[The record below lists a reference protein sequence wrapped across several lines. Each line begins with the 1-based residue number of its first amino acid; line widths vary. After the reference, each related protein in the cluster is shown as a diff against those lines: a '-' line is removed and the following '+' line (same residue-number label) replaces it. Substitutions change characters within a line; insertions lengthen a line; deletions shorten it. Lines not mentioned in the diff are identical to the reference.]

1 MASNAVIER
10 RNKQIQDAI
19 DGQNLKQA
27 LQLCEKR
34 LKKGEDSS
42 FLKAWK
48 ANILFSHAD
57 EAHRQR
63 GVAETL
69 QLCSASPP
77 VSDLEA
83 LNILHSTLNEIGE
96 HEEMARALWQNAAK
110 AKPQDLEVQ
119 LRWFKVASDGGD
131 WKTAQKAAM
140 SLQNNF
146 PKARKYYFWAIFMC
160 YLIERDTT
168 SSDNE
173 RKLFGTLAY
182 RMISKAAGSVP
193 TDPKELLSIP
203 RAIQTA
209 EELYLLIK
217 IYDSQSRHKELVEIL
232 NSEHLGVT
240 SRIAQNEW
248 LFFTNKLSVIE
259 KSGLWE
265 QALAF
270 TKELLTLDDSVTA
283 ESKPDARYEERDDW
297 KVWNLLLLAT
307 RKVEKQDA
315 FQDTTEIISNYIKKR
330 PASRNAQL
338 ANLELKL
345 QGTEIGKST
354 PDEVLSGCIEY
365 FRRNQRKIYC
375 FNDLQRYLTDLD
387 TGLYSKF
394 ESEVSKIVEEAT
406 KSSAIPKI
414 NAYKLE
420 YCFRLGFENT
430 KAAITNVENF
440 VCRCLHDF
448 KEAGRAD
455 AGDTPST
462 IEAEPTDDLCL
473 LAAMALIRLHET
485 VSGLPTNYVLVQSA
499 GILEHLLLKSPHNY
513 EALLLLVRIY
523 LLLGAGSL
531 ALRKFSK
538 LSVKQIQYETVAHN
552 LFTRLATIHPQS
564 APPSL
569 DLDRKDY
576 DPQAGLRQALSF
588 YRNAESATTYSQT
601 TGLDNGSYINVE
613 GSIELRNDLKNSLCR
628 KMWAL
633 EARRLQRLVGGPSVS
648 QYEKIVL
655 NESPLSDKRSFEGFM
670 NCEPRGK
677 PAFEEYVRLGPLQKT
692 QAINAMAVTD
702 ALFSFL
708 TMVSSKASKSKL
720 GSKHLDFDIDCAKNQ
735 LTSAEKTNVHIHL
748 LLLKCLAIL
757 TGESPADSGTVDNTL
772 SKVDS
777 YLEERLK
784 DLITPDFKTNGTIDL
799 TPNSTTASPAP
810 SWVFLHEA
818 ILLLETLMA
827 IMLFISFIGKNKPY
841 TSGDGKIKL
850 TALKDRVK
858 AVTNEVKVQCHGLK
872 TRISSSGMLGHLVD
886 IVHMRPRGR
895 TETETSEGGRMLDT
909 EIEGLM
915 DSASLELFCGSLMES
930 WENALD
936 GVISIC
942 STLR

>member
-1 MASNAVIER
+1 MATNAVIER

-48 ANILFSHAD
+48 ANILLSHAD
-57 EAHRQR
+57 DAHRQR
-63 GVAETL
+63 GIAETL
-69 QLCSASPP
+69 QLCSSTPP

-83 LNILHSTLNEIGE
+83 LNILHDTLNEIGG
-96 HEEMARALWQNAAK
+96 HGDIARALWQNAAK
-110 AKPQDLEVQ
+110 AKPQDLEIQ
-119 LRWFKVASDGGD
+119 LRWFRVASDVGD

-146 PKARKYYFWAIFMC
+146 PKTRKYYFWAIFMC
-160 YLIERDTT
+160 YLIANDTA
-168 SSDNE
+168 SSETD

-217 IYDSQSRHKELVEIL
+217 IYESQSRNDELVEIL
-232 NSEHLGVT
+232 DSEHLGVA

-248 LFFTNKLSVIE
+248 LFVTNKLSVIE

-265 QALAF
+265 HAISF

-283 ESKPDARYEERDDW
+283 DSKPDAKYEERDDW

-307 RKVEKQDA
+307 KKIEKPEA
-315 FQDTTEIISNYIKKR
+315 FQETEEIISNYIKKR

-338 ANLELKL
+338 ASLDLKL
-345 QGTEIGKST
+345 QGIETGKST
-354 PDEVLSGCIEY
+354 HEDVLSECIQY
-365 FRRNQRKIYC
+365 FNRNQRKIYC
-375 FNDLQRYLTDLD
+375 FNDLQRYLTELD
-387 TGLYSKF
+387 TNLYLKF
-394 ESEVSKIVEEAT
+394 ESEALKTLEGKT
-406 KSSAIPKI
+406 SSAIPQI

-420 YCFRLGFENT
+420 YSLQLQFENT
-430 KAAITNVENF
+430 KSAILKVEDF

-448 KEAGRAD
+448 KDAGRAD

-473 LAAMALIRLHET
+473 LAAMALMRLHEAISGSM
-485 VSGLPTNYVLVQSA
+485 VSHVLVQAA

-531 ALRKFSK
+531 ALKRFSK

-564 APPSL
+564 APPSE

-576 DPQAGLRQALSF
+576 DPQMGLRQALTF
-588 YRNAESATTYSQT
+588 YRNAEAATTYSQS
-601 TGLDNGSYINVE
+601 TGLEHGSYINVE
-613 GSIELRNDLKNSLCR
+613 GSIELRNDLKNSMCR
-628 KMWAL
+628 KLWAL
-633 EARRLQRLVGGPSVS
+633 EARRTQRLVGGPSTS
-648 QYEKIVL
+648 QYDKIVL
-655 NESPLSDKRSFEGFM
+655 NRSPLSDKRSFEGLM

-677 PAFEEYVRLGPLQKT
+677 PAFEERVRLGPLQKA
-692 QAINAMAVTD
+692 QAVDAMVATD
-702 ALFSFL
+702 ALFNFL
-708 TMVSSKASKSKL
+708 TRNPSKPVKPQLSQYLDLDVDSAASE
-720 GSKHLDFDIDCAKNQ
+720 
-735 LTSAEKTNVHIHL
+735 LTQAEIANTKVHL
-748 LLLKCLAIL
+748 LLLKGLSIF
-757 TGESPADSGTVDNTL
+757 TGETPSDSGTVDNIL
-772 SKVDS
+772 SKVES

-784 DLITPDFKTNGTIDL
+784 GLISPEFKTNGTIDL
-799 TPNSTTASPAP
+799 TPNSSNSPSPAP
-810 SWVFLHEA
+810 SWIFLHDA
-818 ILLLETLMA
+818 ILLLETLKA
-827 IMLFISFIGKNKPY
+827 ISLFIPLISKNKSFS
-841 TSGDGKIKL
+841 SGGAKVKL
-850 TALKDRVK
+850 DALKARVK
-858 AVTNEVKVQCHGLK
+858 SVSNEVKVQCQGLK
-872 TRISSSGMLGHLVD
+872 MRISSSGMLGHLVD
-886 IVHMRPRGR
+886 IVSMRPGGG
-895 TETETSEGGRMLDT
+895 TGDLEGDRSLDD

-915 DSASLELFCGSLMES
+915 DAASLELFCGSLMES
-930 WENALD
+930 WDGVLD

>member
-1 MASNAVIER
+1 MASNAVTER

-57 EAHRQR
+57 DAHRQR
-63 GVAETL
+63 GIAETL
-69 QLCSASPP
+69 QLCSSTPP
-77 VSDLEA
+77 VTDLEA
-83 LNILHSTLNEIGE
+83 LNILQDTLNEVGG
-96 HEEMARALWQNAAK
+96 HGDTARALWQNAAK

-119 LRWFKVASDGGD
+119 LRWFRVSSDAGD

-146 PKARKYYFWAIFMC
+146 PKTRKYYFWAIFMC
-160 YLIERDTT
+160 YLIANDTA
-168 SSDNE
+168 SSETD

-209 EELYLLIK
+209 EELFLLIK
-217 IYDSQSRHKELVEIL
+217 IYESQSRNDELIELL

-248 LFFTNKLSVIE
+248 LFVTNKLSVIE
-259 KSGLWE
+259 KGGHWE
-265 QALAF
+265 QAISF

-283 ESKPDARYEERDDW
+283 ESKPDAKYEERDDW

-307 RKVEKQDA
+307 KKIEKPEA
-315 FQDTTEIISNYIKKR
+315 FRETEEVISNYIKKR

-338 ANLELKL
+338 ASLELKL
-345 QGTEIGKST
+345 QGIETRKST
-354 PDEVLSGCIEY
+354 SEDVLSGCVQY
-365 FRRNQRKIYC
+365 FDRNQRKIYC
-375 FNDLQRYLTDLD
+375 FNDLQRYLIELD
-387 TGLYSKF
+387 ANLYQKF
-394 ESEVSKIVEEAT
+394 ETEVLKIVKES
-406 KSSAIPKI
+406 KGSNAIPQI

-420 YCFRLGFENT
+420 YSFQLQFENT
-430 KAAITNVENF
+430 KTAISKVEDF
-440 VCRCLHDF
+440 VCRCLRDF
-448 KEAGRAD
+448 RDAGRAD

-473 LAAMALIRLHET
+473 LAAMALMRLHEA
-485 VSGLPTNYVLVQSA
+485 VSGSMISCVLVQAA

-531 ALRKFSK
+531 ALKRFSK
-538 LSVKQIQYETVAHN
+538 LSVKQIQYETVSHN

-564 APPSL
+564 APPSE

-576 DPQAGLRQALSF
+576 DPQMGLRQALTF
-588 YRNAESATTYSQT
+588 YRNAEASTTYSQS
-601 TGLDNGSYINVE
+601 TGLEHGSYINVE
-613 GSIELRNDLKNSLCR
+613 GSIELQNDLRNSICR

-633 EARRLQRLVGGPSVS
+633 EARRIQRLVGGPSTS
-648 QYEKIVL
+648 QYDKIVL
-655 NESPLSDKRSFEGFM
+655 NQSPLSDKRSFEGLM

-677 PAFEEYVRLGPLQKT
+677 PAFEERVRLGPLQKAH
-692 QAINAMAVTD
+692 AIDAMVATD
-702 ALFSFL
+702 ALFNFL
-708 TMVSSKASKSKL
+708 TKTPSKGLKTQFSQY
-720 GSKHLDFDIDCAKNQ
+720 LDLDIDSAASE
-735 LTSAEKTNVHIHL
+735 LTQAEIENTKIHL
-748 LLLKCLAIL
+748 LLLKGLSVF
-757 TGESPADSGTVDNTL
+757 TGETPSDSSTVNNIL
-772 SKVDS
+772 SKIDS
-777 YLEERLK
+777 YLEGRLK
-784 DLITPDFKTNGTIDL
+784 SLVNPDFTRNGTIDL
-799 TPNSTTASPAP
+799 TPNSSPASPAP
-810 SWVFLHEA
+810 SWIFLHGA
-818 ILLLETLMA
+818 ILLLETLKA
-827 IMLFISFIGKNKPY
+827 ISLFIPFINKNKSFS
-841 TSGDGKIKL
+841 SGDAKAKL
-850 TALKDRVK
+850 EALKAGVK
-858 AVTNEVKVQCHGLK
+858 SASNEVKVQCQGLK
-872 TRISSSGMLGHLVD
+872 MRISSSGMLGHLVD
-886 IVHMRPRGR
+886 IVSMRP
-895 TETETSEGGRMLDT
+895 GGKAAESKGSLSLDT

-915 DSASLELFCGSLMES
+915 DAASLELFCGSLMES
-930 WENALD
+930 WDDALD

>member
-57 EAHRQR
+57 GAHRQR
-63 GVAETL
+63 GIAETL
-69 QLCSASPP
+69 QLCSSSPP

-83 LNILHSTLNEIGE
+83 LNILHNTLNEIGG
-96 HEEMARALWQNAAK
+96 HEDTARALWQNAAK
-110 AKPQDLEVQ
+110 VKPQDLEIQ
-119 LRWFKVASDGGD
+119 LRWFRIASDGGD

-146 PKARKYYFWAIFMC
+146 PKTRKYYFWAIFMC
-160 YLIERDTT
+160 YLIARDKE
-168 SSDNE
+168 SSETDQ
-173 RKLFGTLAY
+173 KLFGTLAY

-193 TDPKELLSIP
+193 TDPKDLLSIP

-209 EELYLLIK
+209 EELFLLIK
-217 IYDSQSRHKELVEIL
+217 IYENQSRNDELVEIL
-232 NSEHLGVT
+232 NSKHLGVT

-248 LFFTNKLSVIE
+248 LFVTNKLSAIE
-259 KSGLWE
+259 KSGLWN
-265 QALAF
+265 QAVSF

-283 ESKPDARYEERDDW
+283 DSKPNSKVEERDDW

-307 RKVEKQDA
+307 RKLEKQDI
-315 FQDTTEIISNYIKKR
+315 FQEAAELISTYIERR
-330 PASRNAQL
+330 PTSRNAQL
-338 ANLELKL
+338 ASLELKL
-345 QGTEIGKST
+345 QGVGTGKST
-354 PDEVLSGCIEY
+354 PEEVLSECIQY
-365 FRRNQRKIYC
+365 FKRNQRKIYC
-375 FNDLQRYLTDLD
+375 FNDLQRYLNNLD
-387 TGLYSKF
+387 TSLYQIF
-394 ESEVSKIVEEAT
+394 ESEVSKIVEEGN
-406 KSSAIPKI
+406 KSSAIPRI

-420 YCFRLGFENT
+420 YSFKLSFDNT
-430 KAAITNVENF
+430 KVAISNVEDF
-440 VCRCLHDF
+440 VCRCLRDF
-448 KEAGRAD
+448 REAGRAD
-455 AGDTPST
+455 AGNTPST

-473 LAAMALIRLHET
+473 LAAMALVRLHGAT
-485 VSGLPTNYVLVQSA
+485 SGSVVGHVLVQAA

-531 ALRKFSK
+531 ALRRFSK

-552 LFTRLATIHPQS
+552 LFTRLATIHPQT
-564 APPSL
+564 APPSI

-576 DPQAGLRQALSF
+576 DPQMGLRQALTF
-588 YRNAESATTYSQT
+588 YRNAEGATTYSQS
-601 TGLDNGSYINVE
+601 TGLEHGSYINVE

-633 EARRLQRLVGGPSVS
+633 EVRRIQRLVGGPSTS
-648 QYEKIVL
+648 QYDKIVL
-655 NESPLSDKRSFEGFM
+655 NQSSLSDKRSFGGLM

-677 PAFEEYVRLGPLQKT
+677 PAFEEYVRLGPVQKT
-692 QAINAMAVTD
+692 QAVNVMAATD

-708 TMVSSKASKSKL
+708 TKAPSKTSKPQLSSYIDLDLDSAS
-720 GSKHLDFDIDCAKNQ
+720 NE
-735 LTSAEKTNVHIHL
+735 LTQAERENTKIHL
-748 LLLKCLAIL
+748 LLLKGLSIFTEKL
-757 TGESPADSGTVDNTL
+757 PFDSTTVDNIL
-772 SKVDS
+772 SKVDL
-777 YLEERLK
+777 YLEGRLK
-784 DLITPDFKTNGTIDL
+784 DLMTPGFKTNGTIDL
-799 TPNSTTASPAP
+799 TPNSTPPSPAP
-810 SWVFLHEA
+810 SWIYLHDT

-827 IMLFISFIGKNKPY
+827 VSLFVSFIIKNKSF
-841 TSGDGKIKL
+841 TSGDAKSKLDALRDRIKS
-850 TALKDRVK
+850 VSS
-858 AVTNEVKVQCHGLK
+858 EVKVQSQGLK

-886 IVHMRPRGR
+886 IVSLRPSGQDR
-895 TETETSEGGRMLDT
+895 TADSEGSRSLDV
-909 EIEGLM
+909 EIEGLI

-942 STLR
+942 STIR

>member
-83 LNILHSTLNEIGE
+83 LNILHNTLNEIGG
-96 HEEMARALWQNAAK
+96 HEETARALWQNAAK
-110 AKPQDLEVQ
+110 AKPQDLEIQ
-119 LRWFKVASDGGD
+119 LRWFRVASDAGD

-146 PKARKYYFWAIFMC
+146 PKARNYYFWAIFMC
-160 YLIERDTT
+160 YLIERDTA
-168 SSDNE
+168 SSDND

-217 IYDSQSRHKELVEIL
+217 IYESQSRHKELVEIL
-232 NSEHLGVT
+232 DSEHLGVG

-259 KSGLWE
+259 NSGLWD
-265 QALAF
+265 QALKF
-270 TKELLTLDDSVTA
+270 TKELLTLDESVTA
-283 ESKPDARYEERDDW
+283 ESKPDAKYEERDDW

-307 RKVEKQDA
+307 RKAEKQDA
-315 FQDTTEIISNYIKKR
+315 FQDTAEVISNYLEKR

-345 QGTEIGKST
+345 QGIEMDKSD
-354 PDEVLSGCIEY
+354 PEEVLRGCIEY

-375 FNDLQRYLTDLD
+375 FNDLQRYLTGLD
-387 TGLYSKF
+387 TRLYSKF
-394 ESEVSKIVEEAT
+394 EDEVSKIVEET
-406 KSSAIPKI
+406 KKSSAIPQI

-420 YCFRLGFENT
+420 YSFRLKFENT
-430 KAAITNVENF
+430 KDAIIKTESF

-448 KEAGRAD
+448 KDAGRAD

-473 LAAMALIRLHET
+473 LAAMALIRLHDAIAGST
-485 VSGLPTNYVLVQSA
+485 TNYVLVQAA

-531 ALRKFSK
+531 ALKKFSK

-576 DPQAGLRQALSF
+576 DPQAGLRQALLF
-588 YRNAESATTYSQT
+588 YRNAESATTYSLS

-633 EARRLQRLVGGPSVS
+633 EARRLHRIVGGPSIS
-648 QYEKIVL
+648 QYDKIVL
-655 NESPLSDKRSFEGFM
+655 NNSPLSDKRNFEGFM

-677 PAFEEYVRLGPLQKT
+677 PAFEEYVRIGPFQKT
-692 QAINAMAVTD
+692 QAINALAVSD
-702 ALFSFL
+702 ALFTCL
-708 TMVSSKASKSKL
+708 TAVSPKASKPKL
-720 GSKHLDFDIDCAKNQ
+720 SPYLEFDVNSAGNE
-735 LTSAEKTNVHIHL
+735 LTSAEKMNIQVHH
-748 LLLKCLAIL
+748 LLLKCLAVF
-757 TGESPADSGTVDNTL
+757 TGESPSDAATVDNTL
-772 SKVDS
+772 SKVGA

-784 DLITPDFKTNGTIDL
+784 VLVTPDSKTSGTIDL
-799 TPNSTTASPAP
+799 TPNSNSASPAP
-810 SWVFLHEA
+810 SWIFLHEA
-818 ILLLETLMA
+818 ILLLETLKA
-827 IMLFISFIGKNKPY
+827 ILLFISFINKNKSY
-841 TSGDGKIKL
+841 TSGDGKAKIN
-850 TALKDRVK
+850 ALKDRVK
-858 AVTNEVKVQCHGLK
+858 AVADEVRAQCQGLK
-872 TRISSSGMLGHLVD
+872 IRISSSGMLGHLVD
-886 IVHMRPRGR
+886 IVHMRPGGLTG
-895 TETETSEGGRMLDT
+895 TEDVESALTLDA
-909 EIEGLM
+909 EIEALM

-930 WENALD
+930 WEDALD

-942 STLR
+942 STVR